1 MSDFWVFHT
10 FPSNT
15 PALCFLFYVAAL
27 RKVSTR
33 YMRKPHNLLRNH
45 SFSILNANIFYDPS
59 HCGISKTKQFIISK
73 FKKKTQLYDQI
84 IKKKSEQ
91 WFDPVSLVCD
101 WISQERLFHCFN
113 DSKTRYYKTRHR
125 DPERRNWIKNHEAS
139 CYLKPHFY
147 TAVPITC
154 GSSSSYNLWYSTDW
168 EDVTPL

>member
-113 DSKTRYYKTRHR
+113 DPKTRYYKAQRPR
-125 DPERRNWIKNHEAS
+125 KKELDKESRSILLLKAS
-139 CYLKPHFY
+139 FLHCC
-147 TAVPITC
+147 T
-154 GSSSSYNLWYSTDW
+154 YNLWIKFI
-168 EDVTPL
+168 L